1 MSTRFRLS
9 VLPAAAV
16 LGSLFACG
24 GNPQPVFDS
33 PPILANR
40 DEITAAMAA
49 IGAGLEARVVL
60 QLRIDERGYV
70 QDVRVARSS
79 GNDELDDAATWIG
92 EQMRFQPAM
101 HEGKTISALVEV
113 PITFDVVKEIV
124 RPPRLRN
131 ARHVEAIIARDYPDL
146 RGTARFRLQIGTEG
160 WVGKVEERLSSDEEV
175 MSEARDLLDD
185 HIRFWPAYREGRQA
199 IGWVDLTIE
208 FAGEL
213 SRVYLEGSET

>member
-1 MSTRFRLS
+1 MSTRFSLS
-9 VLPAAAV
+9 VLPAAAA
-16 LGSLFACG
+16 LCSILACG

-33 PPILANR
+33 PPTLANR

-60 QLRIDERGYV
+60 QLRVNDRGYV
-70 QDVRVARSS
+70 EDVRVARSS

-92 EQMRFQPAM
+92 EQMRFLPAK
-101 HEGKTISALVEV
+101 HEGREVAALVEV
-113 PITFDVVKEIV
+113 PITFDVVKQVV

-131 ARHVEAIIARDYPDL
+131 AQYVEAIIARDYPDV

-160 WVGKVEERLSSDEEV
+160 WVGKVEERFPSDEEV
-175 MSEARDLLDD
+175 LSLARELLDD
-185 HIRFWPAYREGRQA
+185 HIKFWPAYREGRQV
-199 IGWVDLTIE
+199 IGWVNLTIE

-213 SRVYLEGSET
+213 SRVFLESSET